1 MIYNRKIPDAPLRFA
16 SVYHEYPLA
25 PERTSD
31 PSTTFQAVVF
41 HHQNYQQS
49 KFQCSAGSS
58 PSACNVR
65 LARSSFFPQGFHAGH
80 LRVQSNNGIQHHS
93 ILDR

>member
-58 PSACNVR
+58 PSACNER
-65 LARSSFFPQGFHAGH
+65 RCRSAFAPQGSHACH
-80 LRVQSNNGIQHHS
+80 LRVQFRNGQ
-93 ILDR
+93 